1 MQQLKENLTL
11 EVNATLVTHLSL
23 QRHNSDIAAIL
34 ENITASLSELR
45 RADGNFTLT
54 VQESNITSN
63 ITSFSQML
71 NQTNVT
77 VTQDPEITEVCSCI
91 MNGHCGNAIYSSIH
105 KLLFNMHVF

>member
-11 EVNATLVTHLSL
+11 EVNETLVTQLSL
-23 QRHNSDIAAIL
+23 QRHNSEIATIL

-45 RADGNFTLT
+45 KTDGNFTLAA
-54 VQESNITSN
+54 QESN

-77 VTQDPEITEVCSCI
+77 ATQEPEITEVCSYI
-91 MNGHCGNAIYSSIH
+91 MDGHCGTAIDV
-105 KLLFNMHVF
+105 LLHYYCTMYFILLP